1 MEAGDD
7 DLPTPAFK
15 HITQAAGVMKQ
26 KMRKLITTKPHK
38 YGTRHLVAGDE
49 YEVPERHAFALVA
62 GKRARFAPAR
72 DKPAAAPVPK
82 LVTVLPDHE
91 TQPVAA
97 DPLDDLRARA
107 KELGIEVDGRWG
119 AARLRYEINQA
130 RKD

>member
-1 MEAGDD
+1 
-7 DLPTPAFK
+7 
-15 HITQAAGVMKQ
+15 MKQ
-26 KMRKLITTKPHK
+26 KMCKLITTKPHK

-62 GKRARFAPAR
+62 GKRAKFAPDR
-72 DKPAAAPVPK
+72 DKPAGMKPVKAASQPEPK
-82 LVTVLPDHE
+82 PE
-91 TQPVAA
+91 PAAA

-107 KELGIEVDGRWG
+107 KDLGIEVDGRWG

>member
-1 MEAGDD
+1 
-7 DLPTPAFK
+7 
-15 HITQAAGVMKQ
+15 MKQ

-62 GKRARFAPAR
+62 GKRARFAPDR
-72 DKPAAAPVPK
+72 NKLAAAPVPK
-82 LVTVLPDHE
+82 KLVTVLPSNLVVSDHE
-91 TQPVAA
+91 TQPVDRKPEPATA

-107 KELGIEVDGRWG
+107 KDLGIEVDGRWG